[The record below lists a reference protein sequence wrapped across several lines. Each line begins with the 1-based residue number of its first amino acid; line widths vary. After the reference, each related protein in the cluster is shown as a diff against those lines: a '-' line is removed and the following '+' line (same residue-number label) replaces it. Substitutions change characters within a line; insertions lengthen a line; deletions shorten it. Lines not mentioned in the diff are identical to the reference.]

1 MALTDVDVA
10 FAVNENQAAACF
22 IVQNIDRKLFTVGGA
37 DRRLKC
43 RKWNPGQLFHTRR
56 RNILQL
62 LHRALTVNDVPDFE
76 APFCLRD
83 CVVSQCRDT
92 KHNMFSAQREF
103 VSDPVAAFSVVGCVD
118 FMNVLFPMWD
128 YAMGYFDTM
137 GSKIDAIVAEAIAHE
152 WISRKAQRVPRSTD
166 VRTLSQS
173 GRAFARRPVLSRDKG
188 R

>member
-103 VSDPVAAFSVVGCVD
+103 VSDPAFSVVGCVD

-137 GSKIDAIVAEAIAHE
+137 GSKIDAIVAEAIAHD
-152 WISRKAQRVPRSTD
+152 WISRKAQACSEVD
-166 VRTLSQS
+166 
-173 GRAFARRPVLSRDKG
+173 GRAHSIPKWASVRKASRFIA
-188 R
+188 